1 MQSQS
6 YSSISSDLSTSVRGA
21 ESRQLND
28 EVLQSAEEAVLV
40 EAAAPDAEIFTPSGA
55 SPADSS
61 ALHVRSGRLSTAS
74 YKNAVRQHVAASPY
88 QSALL
93 AAAAGALVAVLLR
106 AKWRKRASRRA

>member
-6 YSSISSDLSTSVRGA
+6 YSSVPSDLSTSVRGA

-61 ALHVRSGRLSTAS
+61 ALHGRLSTAS